1 MATVRRE
8 ALVPKGAVC
17 FGCNQPFEGNP
28 VGLQFE
34 TDLLDPAH
42 TAELRGLY
50 FHPGHLYHYAKRRGW
65 ARLVAYLAE
74 HGPREY

>member
-1 MATVRRE
+1 MTVARRS
-8 ALVPKGAVC
+8 AMVPKGAVC
-17 FGCNQPFEGNP
+17 FGCNQSFEGNP

-34 TDLLDPAH
+34 TDLLDAAH
-42 TAELRGLY
+42 QAELRGLY

-65 ARLVAYLAE
+65 EPLVAFLSA